1 MHNSNSSHLTGRDIL
16 QLALQHKDGPL
27 AFDLGATPVSG
38 IHVSC
43 LESLRRH
50 YGLEEKPVKVH
61 EPCQMLGFPE
71 DDLLDVLGVH
81 THGVFSPWTKF
92 GYENKNWKEWKTP
105 WGQIVLVGE
114 DFQVDETATDV
125 FIFPCGD
132 RSVPPSGQ
140 MPKTGF
146 FFDAVI
152 RQEPIDD
159 ATLRVEDN
167 LEEFKPIADE
177 TLTSLRTQLNA
188 IHATGRG
195 AVLCVGGTG
204 FGDVGAV
211 PGTQLKH
218 PKGIRDIAE
227 WYISTVSRRKHIH
240 AIFERQ
246 LEIALV
252 NLQKVH
258 DALGNAVD
266 VIYLCGTD
274 FGTQQSLFCSEKSFR
289 ELWLPYYKAL
299 NDWIHAH
306 TTWKTFK
313 HSCGAIFPLLP
324 ALIQCG
330 FDILNPVQCSATG
343 MEPQRL
349 KAEFGDRL
357 VFWGGGVDT
366 QKTLPFGTP
375 DEVRDQVRKRI
386 DTFAPGGGFVFNT
399 VHNIQALTP
408 VENLAA
414 MFETIGKE
422 S

>member
-1 MHNSNSSHLTGRDIL
+1 MKPTPSVGRDIL
-16 QLALQHKDGPL
+16 QRSLQHRDGPPV
-27 AFDLGATPVSG
+27 FDLGASPVSG

-43 LESLRRH
+43 LADLRRH
-50 YGLEEKPVKVH
+50 YGLDGKPVRVH

-71 DDLLDVLGVH
+71 DDLLDALGVA
-81 THGVFSPWTKF
+81 TRGIFSPWTKF
-92 GYENKNWKEWKTP
+92 GYENKNWKEWRTP

-114 DFQVDETATDV
+114 GFQVDETESDV
-125 FIFPCGD
+125 FLYPCGD

-146 FFDAVI
+146 FFDAII

-167 LEEFKPIADE
+167 LEEFKPMADA
-177 TLTSLRTQLNA
+177 TLVALRGQLDA
-188 IHATGRG
+188 ARATGRG
-195 AVLCVGGTG
+195 TVLCVGGTG

-211 PGTQLKH
+211 PGTQLRH

-227 WYISTVSRRKHIH
+227 WYVSTISRRKHIH

-246 LEIALV
+246 LEIALG
-252 NLQKVH
+252 NLQRVH

-274 FGTQQSLFCSEKSFR
+274 FGTQQSLFCSEKTFR
-289 ELWLPYYKAL
+289 ELWFPYYKAL
-299 NDWIHAH
+299 NDWIHVH

-324 ALIQCG
+324 ALIECG
-330 FDILNPVQCSATG
+330 FDILNPVQCSAAG
-343 MEPQRL
+343 MDPKRL

-375 DEVRDQVRKRI
+375 DEVRDQVRERI
-386 DTFAPGGGFVFNT
+386 DIFAPGGGFVFNT
-399 VHNIQALTP
+399 IHNIQAQTP
-408 VENLAA
+408 VENLIA
-414 MFETIGKE
+414 MFETVK
-422 S
+422 SY

>member
-1 MHNSNSSHLTGRDIL
+1 MHSTNSSPSTAREIL
-16 QLALQHKDGPL
+16 QCSLQHTDGPI
-27 AFDLGATPVSG
+27 AFDLGASPVSG

-43 LESLRRH
+43 LEGLRRH
-50 YGLEEKPVKVH
+50 YGLEDKPVKVH

-71 DDLLDVLGVH
+71 DDLLDVLGVPVR
-81 THGVFSPWTKF
+81 GIFSPWTKF

-114 DFQVDETATDV
+114 DFQVDETKSDV
-125 FIFPCGD
+125 FIYPCGD
-132 RSVPPSGQ
+132 RGVPPSAQ

-167 LEEFKPIADE
+167 LEEFQPISDA
-177 TLTSLRTQLNA
+177 TLASLRMQLDT
-188 IHATGRG
+188 IQATGRG
-195 AVLCVGGTG
+195 SVLCIGGTG
-204 FGDVGAV
+204 FGDVGSV
-211 PGTQLKH
+211 PGMQLRH

-240 AIFERQ
+240 AIFEGQ
-246 LEIALV
+246 LEIALA

-258 DALGNAVD
+258 DTLGNAID

-274 FGTQQSLFCSEKSFR
+274 FGTQQSLFCSEKTFR
-289 ELWLPYYKAL
+289 ELWFCYYKLL
-299 NDWIHAH
+299 NDWIHTH

-313 HSCGAIFPLLP
+313 HSCGAIFPLIP
-324 ALIQCG
+324 ALIECG
-330 FDILNPVQCSATG
+330 FDILNPVQCSAAG
-343 MEPQRL
+343 MDPKRL
-349 KAEFGDRL
+349 KAEFGEQL

-375 DEVRDQVRKRI
+375 DEVRDQVRQRI
-386 DTFAPGGGFVFNT
+386 DIFAPGGGFVFNT

-408 VENLAA
+408 IENLVA
-414 MFETIGKE
+414 MFETIQLYC
-422 S
+422 